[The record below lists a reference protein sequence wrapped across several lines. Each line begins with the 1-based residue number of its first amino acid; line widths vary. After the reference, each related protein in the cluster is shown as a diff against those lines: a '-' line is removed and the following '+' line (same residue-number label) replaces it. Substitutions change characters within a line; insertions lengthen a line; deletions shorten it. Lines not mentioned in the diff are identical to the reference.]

1 MAKPYKDE
9 DYRYKPVDYHN
20 STDVGADKALLSTQS
35 QAIVQG
41 FKDTWAEGDAAYKK
55 AQTTGD
61 QAGMDAA
68 QKMMDEAHAG
78 AEAERAKYGYQG
90 GANGGAYNPLAK
102 GGTGTE
108 TKAPKTSYGTAPTY
122 TSGYQNEIKE
132 MTAQIKEREPF
143 SYAPETDPTYQQYK
157 EQYTRSGEQAMEDT
171 LGQVSARTGGYASSY
186 AGSAAQ
192 QSYNSYMSALND
204 KIPELRQLA
213 YQMYR
218 NEGDALR
225 ADLNMLLSLEQGDYM
240 KYQNELG
247 QYNTDREFDFRA
259 DQEAYDRQQ
268 DRAEKADR
276 LLLRTHD
283 WDREAKQDA
292 TDAHE
297 REVGEAVDIYSA
309 TGDVTRLAEA
319 WGLTPEMA
327 QILTDDYAQQKRLT
341 KREDAREQLGYILTN
356 GGRLEDVDPDL
367 VAAAGLDDEYLKALV
382 RQAWPE
388 QGYVGAAGESY
399 KELEDDL
406 VELQRAGASPT
417 QINSVLANAR
427 EKGAIS
433 YEQWLQLRGAYIG
446 DSR

>member
-1 MAKPYKDE
+1 MATYKDE
-9 DYRYKPVDYHN
+9 DYRYKPVNYYD
-20 STDVGADKALLSTQS
+20 STDVGADALFMSGEDLAATKVTKGEYEAAKA
-35 QAIVQG
+35 I
-41 FKDTWAEGDAAYKK
+41 
-55 AQTTGD
+55 GD

-68 QKMMDEAHAG
+68 HAKQ
-78 AEAERAKYGYQG
+78 EERRAKYGYQG

-102 GGTGTE
+102 GGTGAE
-108 TKAPKTSYGTAPTY
+108 PKAPKTSYATAPTY

-143 SYAPETDPTYQQYK
+143 SYDPETDPTYQQYK
-157 EQYTRSGEQAMEDT
+157 EQYTRRGEQAMEDT

-218 NEGDALR
+218 DEGDALR

-259 DQEAYDRQQ
+259 DQEAYARQQ

-292 TDAHE
+292 AAAHE
-297 REVGEAVDIYSA
+297 REVGEAANIYSA
-309 TGDVTRLAEA
+309 TGDGARLAEA
-319 WGLTPEMA
+319 WGLSPEMA
-327 QILTDDYAQQKRLT
+327 QTLKDDYAQQKQLT

-356 GGRLEDVDPDL
+356 GGRLADVDPDL
-367 VAAAGLDDEYLKALV
+367 VAAAGRV
-382 RQAWPE
+382 MPE
-388 QGYVGAAGESY
+388 LGGIVTKSWW
-399 KELEDDL
+399 
-406 VELQRAGASPT
+406 T
-417 QINSVLANAR
+417 I
-427 EKGAIS
+427 
-433 YEQWLQLRGAYIG
+433 
-446 DSR
+446 